1 MDMVI
6 NVFAGLTI
14 QSAWMLAK
22 IWFPYNKSGT
32 YSQLETS
39 KSKSNM
45 ELWSL
50 IHLFS
55 LLQTIQVLD
64 KLY

>member
-14 QSAWMLAK
+14 QFAWMLAK
-22 IWFPYNKSGT
+22 IWFPYSNSGT
-32 YSQLETS
+32 YSQLGTD

-55 LLQTIQVLD
+55 LLQAMQVLD